1 MERAGKSLARL
12 KISDAIS
19 TEELARAAW
28 PAAVG
33 KRIASQTMLRT
44 GAQSER
50 RRSRQTYSRFE
61 TRYYP
66 ILLGES
72 EGSRR
77 QQQGLRLRSSRRY
90 FTLGES
96 LGGVKALLCHPATM
110 THASIPPEARAE
122 LGLSDTLIR
131 LSPGCESADDL
142 VEDLLE
148 GLSQVE
154 SARAARKTVTANA
167 G

>member
-1 MERAGKSLARL
+1 M
-12 KISDAIS
+12 
-19 TEELARAAW
+19 
-28 PAAVG
+28 
-33 KRIASQTMLRT
+33 
-44 GAQSER
+44 
-50 RRSRQTYSRFE
+50 
-61 TRYYP
+61 
-66 ILLGES
+66 
-72 EGSRR
+72 
-77 QQQGLRLRSSRRY
+77 
-90 FTLGES
+90 LGES